1 MATDTISA
9 LGAGSGVDV
18 KSLATN
24 LVEAERAPRKAAIE
38 KKIKASE
45 GSVSGYAAIKYV
57 LGDVQTAFSSLK
69 NQSAFN
75 VLATK
80 NSQPNAFSVTTTAT
94 TATEPH
100 TVEVKKLALPQ
111 RSFTTGFE
119 SGSVQLNS
127 GAAFTLSLNVNQST
141 TAQSISIP
149 ANATTPQGIVD
160 SVNAANKGVKA
171 QLINTG
177 DASNP
182 IRILFTGESGATK
195 SFELAGMPTGTTL
208 SKLQSAQNAEL
219 VVDGVPIV
227 SSTNNVQGAIAN
239 TTINLKSVT
248 TEPASLDFER
258 DTAPI
263 KANLQALVKAY
274 NDANSMLGVVSD
286 PKSTVETYG
295 ATLVGNSLV
304 GSVRAQMRSLITT
317 SVNVVKVPAAQIN
330 LSASISLKG
339 ENGKLV
345 TIAPPASNGKFT
357 DLSAMII
364 AINAETSNT
373 KIVAS
378 VNANGDLVLG
388 NTPGSESNDIT
399 ISGASN
405 ALNINAGTYGSK
417 AGYGSDEFPGTYRT
431 APNALRD
438 LGLSIS
444 AQGTLELNTTKLDA
458 ALAANFEGVVTL
470 LTGNQ
475 ENLSTYS
482 QAPGGVANT
491 SLKKLSTMLDINGP
505 LTSQSNNLA
514 TKIAAY
520 QRDLDKL
527 ETRMSTLLFRY
538 NKQFAAMESMV
549 GQTKSM
555 KEGLTS
561 TFEGMMASYTNK

>member
-45 GSVSGYAAIKYV
+45 GGVSGYAAIKYV

-75 VLATK
+75 VLTTK
-80 NSQPNAFSVTTTAT
+80 NSQPNAFSVTTTAA

-119 SGSVQLNS
+119 SGSVQLN
-127 GAAFTLSLNVNQST
+127 GGEAFTLSLNINQSLTAESIDIPT
-141 TAQSISIP
+141 T
-149 ANATTPQGIVD
+149 ATTPQGIVD

-177 DASNP
+177 DATSP
-182 IRILFTGESGATK
+182 IRILFTGESGASK
-195 SFELAGMPTGTTL
+195 SFELSGLPTGTTL
-208 SKLQSAQNAEL
+208 SKLQTAQNAEL
-219 VVDGVPIV
+219 IVDGVPVV
-227 SSTNNVQGAIAN
+227 STTNKVQGAIAN

-248 TEPASLDFER
+248 AEPASLDFER
-258 DTAPI
+258 DTSPI

-304 GSVRAQMRSLITT
+304 GSVRSQMRALITT
-317 SVNVVKVPAAQIN
+317 SVNMVKVPISQIN
-330 LSASISLKG
+330 LNASISLKG
-339 ENGKLV
+339 ENGKEV
-345 TIAPPASNGKFT
+345 TISPPAGSAKFT
-357 DLSAMII
+357 DVSALIL

-373 KIVAS
+373 NIVAS
-378 VNANGDLVLG
+378 LNSNGDMVLG
-388 NTPGSESNDIT
+388 NIPGSESNDIT
-399 ISGASN
+399 VGGTPNTLGIGE
-405 ALNINAGTYGSK
+405 GTYGSK
-417 AGYGSDEFPGTYRT
+417 AGYGSEELPGTFQT
-431 APNALRD
+431 SPNALRD

-444 AQGTLELNTTKLDA
+444 AQGTLELDTTKLDA
-458 ALAANFEGVVTL
+458 ALAANFEGAVTL

-475 ENLSTYS
+475 ENLSTFS
-482 QAPGGVANT
+482 QAPGGIANT
-491 SLKKLSTMLDINGP
+491 GLKKLATMLNINGP
-505 LTSQSNNLA
+505 LSSQSNNL
-514 TKIAAY
+514 TSKIAAY
-520 QRDLDKL
+520 KRDLDKL
-527 ETRMSTLLFRY
+527 ETRMTTLLARY

-549 GQTKSM
+549 GQTKSL
-555 KEGLTS
+555 KAGLTS
-561 TFEGMMASYTNK
+561 TFDGMMATYTNK

>member
-57 LGDVQTAFSSLK
+57 LGDVQTAFSTLK

-119 SGSVQLNS
+119 SGSVQLNG
-127 GAAFTLSLNVNQST
+127 GAAFTLSLNINQST

-195 SFELAGMPTGTTL
+195 SFELTGMPTGTTL

-345 TIAPPASNGKFT
+345 TIAPPASSGKFT

-458 ALAANFEGVVTL
+458 ALTANFEGVVTL

-527 ETRMSTLLFRY
+527 ETRMSTLLSRY

-561 TFEGMMASYTNK
+561 TFEGMMATYTNK